1 MELYLIRH
9 GQSQNNAL
17 ADQNIRVHD
26 PALTDLGRQQ
36 ADLLAAYLSDGH
48 NRDPWVDHTS
58 GFTLHDQTATF
69 GITQI
74 YVSPMRRAL
83 QTAAPIAAA
92 LGVTPEVWVDIHEHG
107 GMYLEQDGVITGFP
121 GLTRTEIAA
130 DFPTYTIPEA
140 VGENGWY
147 DPQKG
152 HESFAGAYGRALS
165 VATELRKRAADP
177 ARRGERVALVT
188 HGTFLDGL
196 LKAFFNQLPSRHL
209 YYLHYN
215 TGFTRLDFLDT
226 ERLLLRFVNRGTHL
240 PREMIS

>member
-17 ADQNIRVHD
+17 ADQTNRVHD
-26 PALTDLGRQQ
+26 PALTDRGRQQ
-36 ADLLAAYLSDGH
+36 ADLLAAYLSDGC

-58 GFTLHDQTATF
+58 GYTIHDQTATF
-69 GITQI
+69 GLTRL
-74 YVSPMRRAL
+74 YVSPMQRAL

-92 LGVTPEVWVDIHEHG
+92 LELRPEVWVDLHEHG

-121 GLTRTEIAA
+121 GLTRAEIAA
-130 DFPTYTIPEA
+130 DFPTYTLPET
-140 VGENGWY
+140 VRETGWY
-147 DPQKG
+147 DPKKG
-152 HESFAGAYGRALS
+152 QENLAGAYSRALS
-165 VATELRKRAADP
+165 VATELRKQAADP
-177 ARRGERVALVT
+177 ERRGQRIALVT

-196 LKAFFNQLPSRHL
+196 LKAFFNQLPSRHQ

-215 TGFTRLDFLDT
+215 TGFTRIDFLDG

-240 PREMIS
+240 PRELIS